1 MYAMRSGGVRT
12 RFQQAVPAAQVKH
25 YGDFWSCTTVFGII
39 RLNFMSLTHG
49 NANSAHDDF
58 ELWGSK
64 RARTRVCVW
73 SADPKP
79 KGRSIMAVLAHG
91 TTVSGKFEVLT
102 CKDRQDEDHNGP
114 GLTIHGAMHR
124 LHSQRVELATG
135 KECLFYLVDWDELV
149 CSGGGVGR
157 MPEELL
163 LKAATKPP
171 GSELFSNNETS
182 TLKPTLKPFEWRNVR
197 TFVEFKISKK
207 KMAKPP
213 SSYPLSSHRPT
224 PKPQYLTMDQQVEE
238 NDARQSEA
246 LPAAPASASA
256 NCQPPADSMCL
267 FREAGLIVTFV

>member
-1 MYAMRSGGVRT
+1 MYAMRSDGVRT
-12 RFQQAVPAAQVKH
+12 RFQQAEPAAQVKH

-114 GLTIHGAMHR
+114 GLTIQSVMSTG
-124 LHSQRVELATG
+124 VET
-135 KECLFYLVDWDELV
+135 
-149 CSGGGVGR
+149 
-157 MPEELL
+157 
-163 LKAATKPP
+163 
-171 GSELFSNNETS
+171 
-182 TLKPTLKPFEWRNVR
+182 
-197 TFVEFKISKK
+197 TFV
-207 KMAKPP
+207 
-213 SSYPLSSHRPT
+213 SSVVPALVGGYIGVSNLNIPT
-224 PKPQYLTMDQQVEE
+224 TV
-238 NDARQSEA
+238 
-246 LPAAPASASA
+246 
-256 NCQPPADSMCL
+256 
-267 FREAGLIVTFV
+267 